1 MRPARPQRSP
11 EKQLFV
17 KKKKEKKPPIS
28 SKAIIKDRY
37 KKIISLLRLVM
48 KFLCKIL
55 TSFSPRVFVLRLIVI
70 GLVVLKKNIKN
81 RQSCLTMFYP
91 FGKRRVYLFE
101 RTGIHISI
109 LLCQVYLNF
118 KQM

>member
-1 MRPARPQRSP
+1 MKPARPQCLP
-11 EKQLFV
+11 EKQLF
-17 KKKKEKKPPIS
+17 EKKSLIF
-28 SKAIIKDRY
+28 SKAIIKDRF
-37 KKIISLLRLVM
+37 KKSISLLRLVM
-48 KFLCKIL
+48 TFLCKIL

-70 GLVVLKKNIKN
+70 VLVVLKKNIKN

-91 FGKRRVYLFE
+91 FKKRRVNLFE
-101 RTGIHISI
+101 RTGIHIII